1 MARNFR
7 IEDQGLTER
16 IRSGQNKIFHEDI
29 DILEGQQKS
38 IADNPDMALRVLSID
53 SGGVHARR
61 LITKLMELENG

>member
-16 IRSGQNKIFHEDI
+16 IKSGQYKIFHEDI

-38 IADNPDMALRVLSID
+38 IAENPDMALKVLSID
-53 SGGVHARR
+53 SGGTHARR
-61 LITKLMELENG
+61 VISKLMERENG